1 MTTTLPLAGRAR
13 LRALP
18 TSGGAIAQR
27 GTAGLGKTT
36 LLTELTN
43 TVAEHQH
50 ETEAAPR

>member
-36 LLTELTN
+36 LLTDPTN
-43 TVAEHQH
+43 TAAEHQH
-50 ETEAAPR
+50 GIKDAPR